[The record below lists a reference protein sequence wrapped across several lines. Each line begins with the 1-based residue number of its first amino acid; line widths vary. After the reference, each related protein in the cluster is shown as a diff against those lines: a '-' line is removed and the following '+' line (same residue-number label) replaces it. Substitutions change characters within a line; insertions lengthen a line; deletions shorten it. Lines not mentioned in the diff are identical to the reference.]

1 MNAPIAAWLV
11 AMSVLAGTG
20 SAAPDLA
27 KQRLEEAVGQVTSVA
42 ARAKCAEQLAR
53 DVRPLLEN
61 ALSFEKMTQ
70 RAIGPGWREFSPAQR
85 DEAVRLFTTLIIRNY
100 CDKYTL
106 GENPK
111 VQYRVPRE
119 VQPGRVEIPTR
130 VLYRGSR
137 YDVLYRMEDPGIW
150 KITDIV
156 VEGVSFVANY
166 RAQFDAQFKRGGTTA
181 VLAAL
186 RASVGNSQ

>member
-1 MNAPIAAWLV
+1 M
-11 AMSVLAGTG
+11 VLLTG
-20 SAAPDLA
+20 SAHAAPDLA
-27 KQRLEEAVGQVTSVA
+27 KQRLEEAVDQVTGLAV
-42 ARAKCAEQLAR
+42 RATDQKQLAR
-53 DVRPLLEN
+53 EVRPLLEK

-70 RAIGPGWREFSPAQR
+70 RAIGPGWRQFSPAQR
-85 DEAVRLFTTLIIRNY
+85 EEAVRLFTTLIIRNY

-106 GENPK
+106 GENPR
-111 VQYRVPRE
+111 VQYKAPRE
-119 VQPGRVEIPTR
+119 VQAGRVEIPTR

-137 YDVLYRMEDPGIW
+137 YDVLYRMEDPGVW

-166 RAQFDAQFKRGGTTA
+166 RAQFDAQFKRGGAGA